1 MALLKKD
8 SPSWTEKSA
17 IAAKKIRIILNV
29 ASDLNIV
36 TSKEKLFP
44 FPKG

>member
-8 SPSWTEKSA
+8 SPSWTKK
-17 IAAKKIRIILNV
+17 IRDRGKKIRIILNV

-36 TSKEKLFP
+36 TRNEKLFP